1 MSYTGYSF
9 YQSTLIGQANTRLT
23 SAEATL
29 DNKVNLS
36 TYNNKINLIDSS
48 LFTIDARTT
57 ALESG
62 TVSLN
67 TFNTTVSTL
76 NAEDISIRNLIS
88 SNAGQAES
96 RVQDVESAV
105 SSQFTTVVSSLSG
118 SISDV
123 QTSLSGRID
132 TIDSSIS
139 SISDTLNA
147 VSTVVAGF
155 ELSLLSSVG
164 VTVQGFVTQSTFD
177 AIVSSLNDTDSQ
189 IFSSL
194 ATKVA
199 ESVQNDLDVA
209 QNSTILSLS
218 TAVASKLDTST
229 YQSFSTLVGNDKTAH
244 DVEYS
249 NYKST
254 LTGTLGTKLDSSAFS
269 TFNGLYATDKSQLQ
283 ATDYT
288 WEKRFQA
295 VEEYIRAMSETYVI
309 QNNGTNYTYTADRQ
323 NLALSQGQSLF
334 DISSINT
341 TSGNYLINLTLS
353 AYAYNSLIGTI
364 DILGNNGS
372 TVLTA
377 VNKAAINPTNRT
389 VTLTVPATTV
399 LPVTI
404 RYRDS
409 TGNTLSSFSL
419 TREVYESKIVAY
431 SLEPNY
437 VLFRKSAGWNIDAS
451 KSNTWYNVKIVSP
464 LNEGASPDTD
474 GDALLNEQ
482 LGAWDL
488 SDNIV
493 EVSGNAV
500 LIQRNGSNNNFAQIA
515 FHAQTAGAKM
525 VIIYNANAG
534 PAAQGEIVNH
544 EYIRDASNNAVF
556 IDASNNINPAFN
568 ITIPV
573 LFVFNSV
580 GNSLLTKV
588 RNGET
593 IYANL
598 FYVNDD
604 NNVFNLKNTLTSQA
618 LIPSEF
624 HNLVPDNYP
633 SAPYGNGERLQALN
647 FWYRQY
653 FYHTFTAPASGSA
666 RFYFKYNNFTV
677 NSDVLN
683 RILDSNGNNIIGT
696 IENLNTSSFFRFTTA
711 STTDFSGL
719 KFGINALRFFQNNGL
734 NVSAYINNTTTPD
747 FILNN
752 LTPGAT
758 YTIELISDVNYSDS
772 SAEYIRIAGSSHDA
786 AVKIL
791 PSNSSTPLQLTYT
804 SVQLE
809 TNVVSGPQYTI
820 DNFQNYVVSGTT
832 RNPVK
837 IWTPTNSFNGNS
849 SVNIFTNVA
858 IDVNNP
864 FTTSTVLGIKPARTD
879 TLDVSGVLNIQLQSF
894 KDALATNASNVNFTN
909 GAAVRYQKAFTISQS
924 YVLNF
929 NWRIESTD
937 LTNVNK
943 NDTVFIVIYTLVN
956 NIPTPTIYPVASS
969 LSNTSGLTNYSG
981 RYSLTLQPGTY
992 SLGFACFNE
1001 EDIPLYASSD
1011 NITFYFDNVEL
1022 NVLQN
1027 PPSFSY
1033 SGGPFTATTG
1043 TAFGP
1048 ISPTSTGGLI
1058 SNYAMDTGNILPA
1071 GLTLNSTTGVIS
1083 GTPTVTAAAA
1093 NYVIRATNNGG
1104 TSTTTIN
1111 LTVTAGVPIIS
1122 YTSPVVFTRNVAIT
1136 TISPTIMPGSGP
1148 INSYSISPGL
1158 PSGLSF
1164 NTTNGQ
1170 ISGTPT
1176 VSLSAT
1182 NFTVTATNGAGN
1194 GTATIN
1200 IRVNDIPI
1208 NSAYTGS
1215 PYYVTGTI
1223 AITNI
1228 TPTNNGGIPT
1238 SFAVKAGS
1246 SLPAGLIINS
1256 STGVISGTPNDVT
1269 NETTVNT
1276 VIVAS
1281 HSGSSQ
1287 ELSLTFIIQKGPV
1300 IQAVLDNFTAPITNN
1315 WSRPAAVNGVEVAVN
1330 TVTYLDP
1337 TNQSTT
1343 TNTMLLRGGATLP
1356 AIQTTL
1362 GIANMSIFDDALS
1375 TLPSSDK
1382 EWSNGGAVKLNNTY
1396 SITNS
1401 TSSLEFNWRFTSG
1414 DLAYPDYNDAAFAVI
1429 YDISNNTTT
1438 AYPLAYARDN
1448 IPLINN
1454 NTKYGKFSRVM
1465 PEGTYSIGI
1474 VTINESNP
1482 DPIDDPDWNSVAYIG
1497 QMRTVSD
1504 VRKYVAKYTIP
1515 SVLNGGEMYTF
1526 TPLAFGST
1534 SLSSVSI
1541 SSALPTGLSLN
1552 TTTGVISGRPTQVTS
1567 NTTYTVS
1574 FTNAN
1579 GVFTTDITFAVQ
1591 DVVPQF
1597 SYSTPITSATQGI
1610 AINIL
1615 NTPLTANVTRGIIQS
1630 FSVSPSFPNG
1640 LTLDT
1645 VTGQISGRPLEQR
1658 ASQTYTITATNS
1670 LSQTGSVTFTFAVN
1684 ALTNVPIS
1692 TTTILENFNS
1702 YTAIDNPVRLISSS
1716 TNATD
1721 FITSGNWFNV
1731 VNGSDGTNLYPPAHI
1746 QNTYID
1752 VNAQGSIS
1760 NCLRVLG
1767 VGYQT
1772 AITETLINLS
1782 YSDVQNAT
1790 PGGVNDKALWKAGA
1804 VRYNKSFTISQN
1816 ANLSFNWRVK
1826 SQDLISSQ
1834 ANDVAFIAV
1843 HTITSNNVTTTLNPI
1858 AFSLDSVINSIEY
1871 SGIYNIS
1878 LTPGTYS
1885 FSFVVYNEQ
1894 PSTAGNDN
1902 YNDLG
1907 NINLWVDNITV
1918 TPLSAPNISY
1928 TVSSLTVA
1936 ANEPIAPIVATNT
1949 GGPAT
1954 FTVSPSLPTGLLIN
1968 ANTGEITGAATTA
1981 QGATQY
1987 TITANNALNSPSTA
2001 QVTITVLASNRIMV
2015 DDVEMPLTVNSNI
2028 YNKTFSD
2035 KNYKFRGS
2043 AYVYATSATKI
2054 RVRVDG
2060 TEYAIAPTDEAGVRF
2075 GGIFQGP
2082 FPVDPKAYFF
2092 DLTTL
2097 SDPSGSPLSLTSLS
2111 DSNGGEGLYLVGIV
2125 DRLADNVGSAYT
2137 TYAYQ
2142 KSQIV
2147 AVKLNNFSL
2156 IGAAVQGWGTDVA
2169 LTRQSNFVYT
2179 ANNIQ
2184 FTIGQSFKIRSNNK
2198 WNTGAIFPGYAG
2210 YVDIEAINGTTIS
2223 GFGNSDINFNQP
2235 SDKYNVVL
2243 NVANIN
2249 SPTLSILKAAP
2260 AITYATS
2267 SITFTDTIPITSLTP
2282 TNTGGSISS
2291 YSISPALPTGLSL
2304 NTTTGVISGTPS
2316 GVTAAA
2322 NYTVTA
2328 TNTNANSVTQTS
2340 TFVINITVQALPAP
2354 SIVYST
2360 PKTYYVNSPIIAL
2373 APTNT
2378 GGGNATYSVNPA
2390 LPTGLSINSSTG
2402 VITGTPSALTAAADY
2417 TVTATNITGS
2427 SSFAINIAIVVQPAG
2442 QPYMQIAWGKWFD
2455 GVDNEYSYVNTIA
2468 IDSQQNVYTMGETQG
2483 AVDPTLQ
2490 SVLGNKPSGNIGL
2503 YFIKYDV
2510 SGNPLWGK
2518 WIDDSSYDE
2527 ARGIAVDSAD
2537 NVYVLGKCGGNN
2549 SYIQS
2554 IVGSAKPNPFTE
2566 GGYIAKFNSSGTP
2579 IWAKWI
2585 EGTNSIL
2592 SNCLTIDSANNIYI
2606 VGQATTQFSDSAFAA
2621 VMGAR
2626 PSGGNSIPFII
2637 KLNSSGVA
2645 QWGKWMISSSSYFGY
2660 GFGVT
2665 VDVAGNV
2672 YIVGE
2677 ANGDLTTALM
2687 SVMEAKPVAQFNSA
2701 GFIYKFN
2708 STGTGLWG
2716 KWFDAVDS
2724 LPNAAYTVATDSLAN
2739 VYVSGKASGNMLG
2752 QVGAV
2757 IGNKPSTDNAG
2768 FLMKFGADGTG
2779 LWGKWFDGQT
2789 SWDDTRAV
2797 AVDKVTNQVYV
2808 GGFTESTNLVN
2819 AVDASGQPL
2828 LVTKPD
2834 GNRGGYIL
2842 KYAADGTGLYGSWLG
2857 YSSSNVY
2864 GLNVDAVGNLYVSG
2878 FTSIIQPA
2886 LAGFIDGKSTNYTSA
2901 SFLFKYKPSNKRPST
2916 NPQNATS
2923 VQMYD
2928 DGANSPIVKVFI
2940 NHPNPEAPEF
2950 YSIPFERFIGRSI
2963 FPGFDFTVRRTLN
2976 FYKPGTDITNPPKV
2990 GDVFSYGNALVDKLA
3005 TRHIYEVSGNQAIC
3019 NIPKSVLDNAF
3030 SLTSSDNPTSFN
3042 PYIQT
3047 VYETVTQN
3055 NIWNYTQYG
3064 NVNYVPSAL
3073 SNYTFPTMP
3082 PVQNLGYSIDASQN
3096 IVVNFDI
3103 SGASTQTAWTSP
3115 AAYQIVMNQNGSIKQ
3130 YEVGGG
3136 SGSEAFSGK
3145 SRIGNN
3151 VQLKIN
3157 RYKFEFINAYDISSN
3172 SVISI
3177 SNLALNAYYRRG
3189 IGTDKLSS
3197 ASITDISYNVIS
3209 PYVDYT
3215 LGRVLN
3221 PINASGT
3228 AGRPVGEEPFGIP
3241 GNISW
3246 RTVYY
3251 SASLDLFF
3259 GEYWAPNKYRMF
3271 KLGPGGGLI
3280 RGQGRTK
3287 VQLAHPDLAL
3297 TIFYADYA
3305 KLADGSDI
3313 PNLTLLSSDTMASP
3327 FTVSVANGK
3336 YVMAGIE
3343 NATIYLV
3350 KGSTYTFNVNATG
3363 QPFLIKSV
3371 NSTGLTDQYTS
3382 GVTNNGAES
3391 GAVTFV
3397 VPSNAPSL
3405 LYYNSQNTTGMG
3417 GKIVILNS
3425 GSNYAAP
3432 TPESQFNLTI
3442 TGFVMPNIVTFT
3454 INESF
3459 PSSTLV
3465 RIAQDTFN
3473 VGHINGIVP
3482 SINPTPGTNTRTLMN
3497 NVTNTSIPLVA
3508 QLFDGT
3514 QFVNVSA
3521 PFTITV

>member
-23 SAEATL
+23 TAEATL

-76 NAEDISIRNLIS
+76 NAEDISIRSLIS
-88 SNAGQAES
+88 TNAGQVES

-132 TIDSSIS
+132 TIDASVSTIT
-139 SISDTLNA
+139 DTLNA
-147 VSTVVAGF
+147 VSTTVAGF

-218 TAVASKLDTST
+218 TAVGSKLDITT
-229 YQSFSTLVGNDKTAH
+229 HESFSTLVGNDKTAH

-269 TFNGLYATDKSQLQ
+269 TFNGLYASDKSQLQ

-323 NLALSQGQSLF
+323 NLALSQGQTLF

-556 IDASNNINPAFN
+556 IDASNNINPVFN

-719 KFGINALRFFQNNGL
+719 KFGINALRFFQNNGA

-772 SAEYIRIAGSSHDA
+772 SAEYIRIAGSSYDA

-791 PSNSSTPLQLTYT
+791 PSNSNTPLQLTYT
-804 SVQLE
+804 NVQLE
-809 TNVVSGPQYTI
+809 TNVVSGQKYII
-820 DNFQNYVVSGTT
+820 DNFQNYVVSGTA

-837 IWTPTNSFNGNS
+837 IWTPTNSFNGNNS
-849 SVNIFTNVA
+849 TNIFTNIA

-864 FTTSTVLGIKPARTD
+864 FITSTVLGIKPARTD

-909 GAAVRYQKAFTISQS
+909 GAAVRYQKAFTISQA

-929 NWRIESTD
+929 NWGIESTD

-943 NDTVFIVIYTLVN
+943 NDTVFIVIYTFVN

-969 LSNTSGLTNYSG
+969 LSHTSGLTNYSG

-1001 EDIPLYASSD
+1001 EDIPLFASSD

-1022 NVLQN
+1022 NILQN

-1043 TAFGP
+1043 TVFGP

-1058 SNYAMDTGNILPA
+1058 ERYAMDTGNTLPA

-1093 NYVIRATNNGG
+1093 NYVIRGTNNGG

-1111 LTVTAGVPIIS
+1111 LTVNAGVPIIS

-1148 INSYSISPGL
+1148 IDSYSINPGL

-1176 VSLSAT
+1176 VALSAT
-1182 NFTVTATNGAGN
+1182 NFTVTATNGVGN

-1200 IRVNDIPI
+1200 ITINDVAI

-1246 SLPAGLIINS
+1246 SLPAGLTLTS
-1256 STGVISGTPNDVT
+1256 STGVISGTPNDVA

-1300 IQAVLDNFTAPITNN
+1300 IQAVLDNFSAPIVNS
-1315 WSRPAAVNGVEVAVN
+1315 WSRTPAVSGVEIADN
-1330 TVTYLDP
+1330 
-1337 TNQSTT
+1337 TT
-1343 TNTMLLRGGATLP
+1343 TFLNPTAQGTTTPSMYVKAGATLS
-1356 AIQTTL
+1356 AMQSTL
-1362 GIANMSIFDDALS
+1362 GIANMSIFDSALS
-1375 TLPSSDK
+1375 SLPSSDR
-1382 EWSNGGAVKLNNTY
+1382 EWSNGGAVKLNNTFT
-1396 SITNS
+1396 STNNN
-1401 TSSLEFNWRFTSG
+1401 TYIGFNWRVESADFNFGNT
-1414 DLAYPDYNDAAFAVI
+1414 YNDLVSMVL
-1429 YDISNNTTT
+1429 YDTSNNITT
-1438 AYPLAYARDN
+1438 AYPIAYTNDSK
-1448 IPLINN
+1448 PVINN
-1454 NTKYGKFSRVM
+1454 SKFGTFSTQIPV
-1465 PEGTYSIGI
+1465 GTYTIGFAS
-1474 VTINESNP
+1474 INESSADGITDTWAPTLFVGAIN
-1482 DPIDDPDWNSVAYIG
+1482 
-1497 QMRTVSD
+1497 TLSD
-1504 VRKYVAKYTIP
+1504 TRKYVAKYSIP
-1515 SVLNGGEMYTF
+1515 SVLNGGELYSF
-1526 TPLAFGST
+1526 SPVPYGSSDLT
-1534 SLSSVSI
+1534 SVSV
-1541 SSALPTGLSLN
+1541 SPALPAGLTLN
-1552 TTTGVISGRPTQVTS
+1552 TTTGVISGRPTEVATS
-1567 NTTYTVS
+1567 TTYTVS
-1574 FTNAN
+1574 FTNGN
-1579 GVFTTDITFAVQ
+1579 GVFNVDITFSVI
-1591 DVVPQF
+1591 DVVPVF
-1597 SYSTPITSATQGI
+1597 SYPYQIIQSIQGMLF
-1610 AINIL
+1610 NYEVDGGVTEVVPTL
-1615 NTPLTANVTRGIIQS
+1615 TRGIIQS
-1630 FSVSPSFPNG
+1630 FSVSPALPNG

-1645 VTGQISGRPLEQR
+1645 VTGLISGRPLEER

-1670 LSQTGSVTFTFAVN
+1670 LSQTSTSTVTFEV
-1684 ALTNVPIS
+1684 VPIS
-1692 TTTILENFNS
+1692 NITVSATTVLENFNS
-1702 YTAIDNPVRLISSS
+1702 YTAIDNPVRLAS
-1716 TNATD
+1716 ATPTAVD
-1721 FITSGNWFNV
+1721 FITSGNWFDV
-1731 VNGSDGTNLYPPAHI
+1731 VDGYDGTNLYPPAHI

-1752 VNAQGSIS
+1752 VNNQGTLSKA
-1760 NCLRVLG
+1760 LRVIGLG
-1767 VGYQT
+1767 YT
-1772 AITETLINLS
+1772 TIHPLRLINLALG
-1782 YSDVQNAT
+1782 DVQGAT
-1790 PGGVNDKALWKAGA
+1790 PGGPDDKSLWKGGA
-1804 VRYNKSFTISQN
+1804 ARYKKSFSVSQ
-1816 ANLSFNWRVK
+1816 AASLSFKWKVK
-1826 SQDLISSQ
+1826 SQDLISTQ
-1834 ANDVAFIAV
+1834 ANDVAFLAL
-1843 HTITSNNVTTTLNPI
+1843 HTITSTNVTTTLYPI
-1858 AFSLDSVINSIEY
+1858 AYSLDSVINSVEY
-1871 SGIYNIS
+1871 SGVYS
-1878 LTPGTYS
+1878 LTLSAGKYS
-1885 FSFVVYNEQ
+1885 FSFVVFNEQ
-1894 PSTAGNDN
+1894 PTTSGADN
-1902 YNDLG
+1902 YFDLG
-1907 NINLWVDNITV
+1907 NINLWVDDITV
-1918 TPLSAPNISY
+1918 TPLSPPNISY
-1928 TVSSLTVA
+1928 AVSSVTVA
-1936 ANEPIAPIVATNT
+1936 ANEPIAPIAATNT

-1954 FTVSPSLPTGLLIN
+1954 FTVSPSLPTGLSIN
-1968 ANTGEITGAATTA
+1968 ANTGEITGAATTS
-1981 QGATQY
+1981 QSATQY

-2001 QVTITVLASNRIMV
+2001 QITITVLESNRIMV

-2043 AYVYATSATKI
+2043 TYVYATSATKI

-2060 TEYAIAPTDEAGVRF
+2060 TEYAISPSDEAGVRF
-2075 GGIFQGP
+2075 GGIFQGV

-2111 DSNGGEGLYLVGIV
+2111 DSNGGDGLYLVGIV
-2125 DRLADNVGSAYT
+2125 DRLADNVGTAYT

-2142 KSQIV
+2142 KSQII

-2169 LTRQSNFVYT
+2169 LTEQSSFVYT

-2184 FTIGQSFKIRSNNK
+2184 FTNGQTFKIRSNNK

-2223 GFGNSDINFNQP
+2223 GFGNSDISFTQP

-2260 AITYATS
+2260 AITYTTS

-2282 TNTGGSISS
+2282 TNTGGSITS
-2291 YSISPALPTGLSL
+2291 YSVSPALPTGLSL

-2316 GVTAAA
+2316 GVSAAA
-2322 NYTVTA
+2322 DYTVTA

-2360 PKTYYVNSPIIAL
+2360 PKTYYVNSPIVAL
-2373 APTNT
+2373 EPTNT
-2378 GGGNATYSVNPA
+2378 GGGNVTYSVSPD
-2390 LPTGLSINSSTG
+2390 LPTGLSLNTSTG
-2402 VITGTPSALTAAADY
+2402 VITGTPTALTAAADY

-2427 SSFAINIAIVVQPAG
+2427 DDFIINIEIVAQPAG
-2442 QPYMQIAWGKWFD
+2442 QPYMQVAWGKWFD
-2455 GVDNEYSYVNTIA
+2455 GVDSDYSYVNTIA

-2483 AVDPTLQ
+2483 AVDPLLTGI
-2490 SVLGNKPSGNIGL
+2490 LGTKPSGNNIGL

-2585 EGTNSIL
+2585 EGNNSIFG
-2592 SNCLTIDSANNIYI
+2592 NCLTIDSANNIYI

-2621 VMGAR
+2621 VMGAI
-2626 PSGGNSIPFII
+2626 PSGGNANPFII

-2645 QWGKWMISSSSYFGY
+2645 QWGKWMISNGSYYGY

-2701 GFIYKFN
+2701 GFIYKF
-2708 STGTGLWG
+2708 SSAGTGLWG
-2716 KWFDAVDS
+2716 KWFDAVES
-2724 LPNAAYTVATDSLAN
+2724 LPNAAYTVATDSLSN

-2757 IGNKPSTDNAG
+2757 IGNKPSDNNAG

-2779 LWGKWFDGQT
+2779 LWGKWFDAQT
-2789 SWDDTRAV
+2789 SWDDTRTV

-2819 AVDASGQPL
+2819 TVDASGQPL
-2828 LVTKPD
+2828 LITKSD
-2834 GNRGGYIL
+2834 SNRGAYIL

-2864 GLNVDAVGNLYVSG
+2864 GLNVDATGNLYVSG
-2878 FTSIIQPA
+2878 FTSLIQPA
-2886 LAGFIDGKSTNYTSA
+2886 LAGFVDPKYSDTISTSYISSA
-2901 SFLFKYKPSNKRPST
+2901 SFLFKYKPSNIRPST

-2923 VQMYD
+2923 VQAYD
-2928 DGANSPIVKVFI
+2928 NGASSPNVRII
-2940 NHPNPEAPEF
+2940 IDHPNPEAPEYYYITF
-2950 YSIPFERFIGRSI
+2950 NRFISRSI
-2963 FPGFDFTVRRTLN
+2963 VGGGDFSVYRSFN
-2976 FYKPGTDITNPPKV
+2976 FYRPGTDITNPPKV
-2990 GDVFSYGNALVDKLA
+2990 ADSFAWFNTLEDKLA
-3005 TRHIYEVSGNQAIC
+3005 TRHIFEVSGNQAIC
-3019 NIPKSVLDNAF
+3019 NIPKSMIDESF
-3030 SLTSSDNPTSFN
+3030 RLTSSDQSTYMYPQINT
-3042 PYIQT
+3042 I
-3047 VYETVTQN
+3047 YETVTQN
-3055 NIWNYTQYG
+3055 NIWNYQRQANVQY
-3064 NVNYVPSAL
+3064 YPSTL
-3073 SNYTFPTMP
+3073 SNYTFPTMY
-3082 PVQNLGYSIDASQN
+3082 PVENLSYSIDASEN
-3096 IVVNFDI
+3096 IVVDFDI
-3103 SGASTQTAWTSP
+3103 SGASSKIAWLTP
-3115 AAYQIVMNQNGSIKQ
+3115 AGYEVVMNINGVNKTFKSG
-3130 YEVGGG
+3130 YNVGDVV
-3136 SGSEAFSGK
+3136 FIRK
-3145 SRIGNN
+3145 SVNGNN
-3151 VQLKIN
+3151 AKIMVN
-3157 RYKFEFINAYDISSN
+3157 RYKFEFINLIDSSMPP
-3172 SVISI
+3172 ISI
-3177 SNLALNAYYRRG
+3177 SNLTLNAYYRKN
-3189 IGTDKLSS
+3189 IGNDKFTS
-3197 ASITDISYNVIS
+3197 ASITDISYNPVLPAI
-3209 PYVDYT
+3209 DFT
-3215 LGRVLN
+3215 LGGVLN
-3221 PINASGT
+3221 PIYAYGQSNQ
-3228 AGRPVGEEPFGIP
+3228 GRPMGEESF
-3241 GNISW
+3241 NTY

-3251 SASLDLFF
+3251 SADLDLFL

-3297 TIFYADYA
+3297 TIFYEDYA

-3363 QPFLIKSV
+3363 HPFLIKT
-3371 NSTGLTDQYTS
+3371 NISTGLTDQYTS

-3391 GAVTFV
+3391 GTVTFV
-3397 VPSNAPSL
+3397 VPSDAPSE
-3405 LYYNSQNTTGMG
+3405 LYYNCQYHSTMR

-3425 GSNYAAP
+3425 GSNYVAP
-3432 TPESQFNLTI
+3432 VADTI
-3442 TGFVMPNIVTFT
+3442 V
-3454 INESF
+3454 
-3459 PSSTLV
+3459 
-3465 RIAQDTFN
+3465 
-3473 VGHINGIVP
+3473 
-3482 SINPTPGTNTRTLMN
+3482 
-3497 NVTNTSIPLVA
+3497 
-3508 QLFDGT
+3508 
-3514 QFVNVSA
+3514 
-3521 PFTITV
+3521 